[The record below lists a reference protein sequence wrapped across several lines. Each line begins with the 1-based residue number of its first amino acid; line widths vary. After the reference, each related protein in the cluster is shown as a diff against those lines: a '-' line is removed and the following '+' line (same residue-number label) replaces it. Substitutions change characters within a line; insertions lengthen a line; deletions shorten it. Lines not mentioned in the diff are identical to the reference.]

1 MFVGFTKKLYEGLVE
16 KDFVRIAN
24 VSDRELTEETEY
36 LSLIKQSSS
45 VIYIINIINGKNMD
59 LELYKRYLTY
69 HKENIVSGIEKLNIK
84 YIVMLNLV
92 VLPKVSQEFLDC
104 FLSQKEFEGEEVYI
118 PMWLVDLEEKRC
130 FSNGAE
136 ELIQMK
142 DLIYEALTAEE
153 VLEDVDLDKLK
164 REVINRTAIKPK
176 SKNVYITYFLMLLN
190 SGIFIAMLVLGKNLL
205 LSQKLLLFGANSREY
220 IIEKNQYWRLLSAV
234 FLHVNFTHLLS
245 NEISLYFFGIRVEKY
260 MGKLKFII
268 IYLVSGIFG
277 NILSMLFNS
286 GISAGAS
293 GAIYGLIGAVTA
305 LAQQKEKK
313 VDNLSAYIA
322 FSILISGS
330 YCWFYDTGDRYIC
343 TYRRLAYGI
352 WTWFYAL
359 SGGLKLGKRCIYEK
373 IFGSFNNYLCV
384 YDFRVSK

>member
-24 VSDRELTEETEY
+24 VSDRELTKETEY

-69 HKENIVSGIEKLNIK
+69 YKENIVSGIEKLNIK

-142 DLIYEALTAEE
+142 DLIYEALAAEE
-153 VLEDVDLDKLK
+153 VLEDVDLDKLS

-220 IIEKNQYWRLLSAV
+220 IIEENQYWRLLSAV

-245 NEISLYFFGIRVEKY
+245 NEISLYFFGTRVEKY

-322 FSILISGS
+322 FSILISGLTVG
-330 YCWFYDTGDRYIC
+330 FMIP
-343 TYRRLAYGI
+343 GI
-352 WTWFYAL
+352 DVYAHI
-359 SGGLKLGKRCIYEK
+359 GGLLMGYGLG
-373 IFGSFNNYLCV
+373 FMLCPE
-384 YDFRVSK
+384 D